1 MFSEYIEAALER
13 AVYKTIEDEEPI
25 FVSVPEL
32 PGAWATGRTVEE
44 ARKEL
49 ISVIEGWI
57 ALRLRM
63 GRSIPHID
71 GHTITASIEPVS
83 IVEQTRAGF
92 TGRIDQAVEE
102 EGFEGPYPESDHDYM
117 VCGDNFV
124 RIPNPHRRE
133 IGVNLISEI
142 LREGEISRDEWRSDS
157 QANSI
162 DYDQRFAN
170 ERMLQ

>member
-1 MFSEYIEAALER
+1 MFSEYIEAALEK

-32 PGAWATGRTVEE
+32 PGAWATGKTVEE

-63 GRSIPHID
+63 GRSIPSIS

-83 IVEQTRAGF
+83 
-92 TGRIDQAVEE
+92 AVE
-102 EGFEGPYPESDHDYM
+102 
-117 VCGDNFV
+117 
-124 RIPNPHRRE
+124 
-133 IGVNLISEI
+133 
-142 LREGEISRDEWRSDS
+142 
-157 QANSI
+157 
-162 DYDQRFAN
+162 
-170 ERMLQ
+170 